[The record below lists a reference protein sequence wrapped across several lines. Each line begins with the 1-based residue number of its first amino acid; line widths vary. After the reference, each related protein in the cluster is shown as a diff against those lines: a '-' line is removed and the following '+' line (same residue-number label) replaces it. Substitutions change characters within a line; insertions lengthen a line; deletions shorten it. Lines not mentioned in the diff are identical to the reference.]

1 MKKPLTA
8 LFSAIIILSTS
19 CQRADDNHRISSGR
33 IDYKIT
39 YLNNDLDKKTRNI
52 LPSRMKLV
60 FDEKHA
66 TNNIEGFMGMYKLY
80 AFTNFTTRKCSTI
93 LKVLDKHYLFRGNR
107 DEQMCCFDTMDDMEI
122 AETEE
127 TKVIAGFTCKK
138 AIISLPSGNESFIIY
153 YTDEIALKHPNTTNP
168 YRKVKGVLMEFE
180 LKLLYLNM
188 RFEAEKYQPLENKD
202 FKPKFSEHSRL
213 VSRGQMTQILNKLME

>member
-1 MKKPLTA
+1 
-8 LFSAIIILSTS
+8 
-19 CQRADDNHRISSGR
+19 
-33 IDYKIT
+33 
-39 YLNNDLDKKTRNI
+39 
-52 LPSRMKLV
+52 
-60 FDEKHA
+60 
-66 TNNIEGFMGMYKLY
+66 MGMYKLY

-122 AETEE
+122 AETDE

-202 FKPKFSEHSRL
+202 FKPKISEQSRL